1 MRKSL
6 RLTVLFLLSWIAVNG
21 QTATFS
27 AAPGG
32 MPAYRWLTDSAIV
45 VGRVIVNNPVTV
57 SFEFV
62 NSGKAPLV
70 ISRVEPSC
78 GCTAVDYSKDP
89 VGPGQKGYIKTTYN
103 AATVGVFTKTVT
115 VFSNTADIRKVLSLK
130 GEVVTN

>member
-6 RLTVLFLLSWIAVNG
+6 RLTVLLLFSWIAVNG
-21 QTATFS
+21 QTETFS
-27 AAPGG
+27 AGPGG

-78 GCTAVDYSKDP
+78 GCTAVDYSKEP

-103 AATVGVFTKTVT
+103 AASIGVFTKTVT

-130 GEVVTN
+130 GEVVTK